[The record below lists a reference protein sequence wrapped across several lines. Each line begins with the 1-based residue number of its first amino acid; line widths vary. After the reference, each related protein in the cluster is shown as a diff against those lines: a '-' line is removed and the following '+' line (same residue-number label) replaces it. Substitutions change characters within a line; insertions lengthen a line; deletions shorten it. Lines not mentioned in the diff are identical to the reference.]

1 MPQWIHHPARAAHK
15 FQQTKTKQF
24 LNMKTVMLVF
34 GTRPEAIKM
43 APLVKEF
50 QKHPETFKTIVC
62 VTGQHR
68 QMLDQVLQLFE
79 ITPDYDL
86 NIMKQGQDLY
96 DVTARVLVGL
106 RDVLKESQPNVVLVH
121 GDTTTSTAAA
131 LAAFYQQIPV
141 GHVEAGLRTHNIY
154 SPWPEEMNRQI
165 TGRIATYNFA
175 PTPLSKANLL
185 REAVADESITVTG
198 NTVIDALYWV
208 VNKIKEDKALN
219 NELKELL
226 AQAGYDVTRLNDG
239 KKLVLITGH
248 RRENFGDGF
257 INMCT
262 AIRDLTQKYP
272 DVDFVYP
279 MHLNPNVRKPIHEVF
294 GEDLSNL
301 GNMFFIE
308 PLEYLS
314 FVYLME
320 KSNIVLTDSGGIQE
334 EAPGLGKPVLVMR
347 DTTERPEALEAGT
360 VKLVGTDYNKIVAEV
375 SQLLDNQAHY
385 DAMSKAVNPY
395 GDGLACGRIV
405 DALK

>member
-1 MPQWIHHPARAAHK
+1 
-15 FQQTKTKQF
+15 
-24 LNMKTVMLVF
+24 MKKVLLVF

-43 APLVKEF
+43 APLVMELQKQKERI
-50 QKHPETFKTIVC
+50 ETVVC

-68 QMLDQVLQLFE
+68 EMLDQVLE
-79 ITPDYDL
+79 IFDIKPDYDL
-86 NIMKQGQDLY
+86 NIMKRGQDLY
-96 DVTARVLVGL
+96 DVTARVLTGM
-106 RDVLKESQPNVVLVH
+106 REVLKEIKPDIVLVH

-154 SPWPEEMNRQI
+154 SPWPEEMNRLL
-165 TGRIATYNFA
+165 TGRLATYHFS
-175 PTPLSKANLL
+175 PTPLSRNNLIK
-185 REAVADESITVTG
+185 ESINDRNIIVTG

-208 VNKIKEDKALN
+208 VDKIKNNKELD
-219 NELKELL
+219 NELESVLSK
-226 AQAGYDVTRLNDG
+226 AGYDVNRLDNG

-262 AIRDLTQKYP
+262 AIKDLTVKYP
-272 DVDFVYP
+272 NVDFVYP

-294 GEDLSNL
+294 GKDLSGL
-301 GNMFFIE
+301 KNMFFIE

-320 KSNIVLTDSGGIQE
+320 KSSIVLTDSGGIQE

-347 DTTERPEALEAGT
+347 DTTERPEALDAGT
-360 VKLVGTDYNKIVAEV
+360 VKLVGTDYNKIVNEV
-375 SQLLDNQAHY
+375 SSLIDDKTAY
-385 DAMSKAVNPY
+385 EKMSKAVNPY
-395 GDGLACGRIV
+395 GDGLACRRIV
-405 DALK
+405 NALLYRI

>member
-1 MPQWIHHPARAAHK
+1 
-15 FQQTKTKQF
+15 
-24 LNMKTVMLVF
+24 MKKIMLVF

-50 QKHPETFKTIVC
+50 QKYQEEFQTIVC

-68 QMLDQVLQLFE
+68 EMLDQVLQIFDIKPE
-79 ITPDYDL
+79 YDL

-96 DVTARVLVGL
+96 DVTARVLTGM
-106 RDVLKESQPNVVLVH
+106 RDVLKEARPDVVLVH
-121 GDTTTSTAAA
+121 GDTTTSMSSA
-131 LAAFYQQIPV
+131 LSAFYQQIPV

-154 SPWPEEMNRQI
+154 SPWPEEMNRLI
-165 TGRIATYNFA
+165 TGRITTYHFS
-175 PTPLSKANLL
+175 PTLLSRQNLL
-185 REAVADESITVTG
+185 DEGVKEDTIMVTG
-198 NTVIDALYWV
+198 NTVIDALYMV
-208 VNKIKEDKALN
+208 VDKIKNDKALEAEMEN
-219 NELKELL
+219 VL
-226 AQAGYDVTRLNDG
+226 ASVGYDVKRLVGG

-257 INMCT
+257 ISMCT
-262 AIRDLTQKYP
+262 AIKDLIRKYP

-294 GEDLSNL
+294 GEELSNL

-320 KSNIVLTDSGGIQE
+320 KSNLVLTDSGGIQE

-347 DTTERPEALEAGT
+347 DTTERPEALSAGT
-360 VKLVGTDYNKIVAEV
+360 VKLVGTDYDKIVSEV
-375 SQLLDNQAHY
+375 SALLDDGIY
-385 DAMSKAVNPY
+385 YEKMSKAVNPY
-395 GDGLACGRIV
+395 GDGLACERIV
-405 DALK
+405 NSFKS